1 MTYSLSLRIQINFW
15 IQETI
20 QTAALNPAQLA
31 KAHVRTTV
39 LHKFTRVT
47 HAMPAN
53 IAIRTTF
60 RDEFMNGQGM
70 KNEQE
75 KSSVVTKAHVERPKT
90 IPKDK
95 INR

>member
-1 MTYSLSLRIQINFW
+1 
-15 IQETI
+15 
-20 QTAALNPAQLA
+20 
-31 KAHVRTTV
+31 
-39 LHKFTRVT
+39 
-47 HAMPAN
+47 MPTN